1 MNAIV
6 NTNFQIPRLKK
17 IHTGKV
23 RDIYEIEGK
32 NLLVV
37 IATDRISAFDVV
49 LPRGIPFKGKVLN
62 EIAFDFLYKAEDNG
76 ICDAWIVNK
85 IHPMVTVG
93 RKVKPFAIEMIVRGY
108 LTGSL
113 WREYNKGVRQI
124 CGITLPDGM
133 EEFEMFETPIVTPTS
148 KAESGHDENISP
160 EEIVAQ
166 GIATKEE
173 YEEMEN
179 IAIQLFDMGTEVAY
193 KKGLI
198 LVDTKYEFGKTE
210 NEEIILIDE
219 IHTPDS
225 SRYWYEY
232 SYWKAF
238 ESGKAPRSLDKEFVR
253 QWLIEKGFKGEEGQK
268 YPEMQD
274 EFVQEVSERYLELYR
289 NIMAKELVKVD
300 YDLEEIEAAIRD
312 FIVALNDMEDPDE
325 MPEIQE

>member
-76 ICDAWIVNK
+76 ICDTWIVNK